1 MQIHLPEELDKY
13 DKIVYEPF
21 CIFEKN
27 NFLENLSFSL
37 QPGEF
42 SYLIGKT
49 GSGKSSI
56 LRSIYCDVPIQSGN
70 CIIDGVCINNIKKSK
85 VPLLRRKIG
94 IIFQDFKLL
103 SDRTVFKNLEF
114 VLKATE
120 WNDKSKINERID
132 EVLDQVKM
140 NDFKNKFP
148 DRFFQIGIAEA
159 NMIGIAAGMTIGE
172 KIPYTGTF
180 ANFSTGRVYDQI
192 RQSVA
197 YSNKNVKICASHAGI
212 TLGEDG
218 ATHQILEDIGLMKM
232 LPGMTVINPCDY
244 NQTKL
249 ATIEISKFFGPVY
262 LRFGRP
268 KVPLFTDLKVKFEI
282 GKGIILKKGRGCNNS
297 CHWSLSL
304 GVFNCK

>member
-1 MQIHLPEELDKY
+1 MKSEIIIYEKVSL
-13 DKIVYEPF
+13 KIGE
-21 CIFEKN
+21 N

-132 EVLDQVKM
+132 EVLDQVNM
-140 NDFKNKFP
+140 NDFKNRFP
-148 DRFFQIGIAEA
+148 YQLSGGEQQRISIARAILNNPNLILADEPTGNLDPGTSNEIMELILDINSKGSTILMA
-159 NMIGIAAGMTIGE
+159 THDYNMISAYPKKTL
-172 KIPYTGTF
+172 
-180 ANFSTGRVYDQI
+180 RVE
-192 RQSVA
+192 
-197 YSNKNVKICASHAGI
+197 NG
-212 TLGEDG
+212 
-218 ATHQILEDIGLMKM
+218 
-232 LPGMTVINPCDY
+232 
-244 NQTKL
+244 KL
-249 ATIEISKFFGPVY
+249 FELSK
-262 LRFGRP
+262 
-268 KVPLFTDLKVKFEI
+268 KT
-282 GKGIILKKGRGCNNS
+282 
-297 CHWSLSL
+297 
-304 GVFNCK
+304 

>member
-1 MQIHLPEELDKY
+1 MKSEIIIYEKVSL
-13 DKIVYEPF
+13 KIGE
-21 CIFEKN
+21 N

-140 NDFKNKFP
+140 NDFKNRFP
-148 DRFFQIGIAEA
+148 YQLSGGEQQRISIARAILNNPNLILADEPTGNLDPA
-159 NMIGIAAGMTIGE
+159 TSNEIMELILDINSKGSTI
-172 KIPYTGTF
+172 
-180 ANFSTGRVYDQI
+180 
-192 RQSVA
+192 
-197 YSNKNVKICASHAGI
+197 
-212 TLGEDG
+212 LM
-218 ATHQILEDIGLMKM
+218 ATH
-232 LPGMTVINPCDY
+232 DY
-244 NQTKL
+244 NVISTYPKKTLRVENGKL
-249 ATIEISKFFGPVY
+249 FELSK
-262 LRFGRP
+262 
-268 KVPLFTDLKVKFEI
+268 KT
-282 GKGIILKKGRGCNNS
+282 
-297 CHWSLSL
+297 
-304 GVFNCK
+304 